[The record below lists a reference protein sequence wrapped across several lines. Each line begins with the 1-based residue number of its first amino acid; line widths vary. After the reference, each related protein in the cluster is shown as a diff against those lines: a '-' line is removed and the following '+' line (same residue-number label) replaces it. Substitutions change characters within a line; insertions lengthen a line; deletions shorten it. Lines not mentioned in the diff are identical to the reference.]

1 MSSRRSSTIS
11 PCAPHDRRGMRERF
25 GALAERNFRLVFS
38 STTISAF
45 GEGVSSVALAFAI
58 LKIHNSP
65 IAIGVVIAARQAAA
79 TIVTLAAGV
88 VADRLPRHLVLVAV
102 AGVQGTV
109 QALTG
114 ALVLSGHA
122 SIPALVGLAVFYGA
136 ADGFVIPTAQGLIP
150 SIVSASRLQQANALL
165 GLTRPLLGMIGPTLG
180 GVLTAFGSPGA
191 ALEVDA
197 ATFLIAAVLLVRVV
211 IPPRDDTVVPERFF
225 VEMRSGWAE
234 FKKQTW
240 ISHTFVFFLLG
251 NFFGSAFGVLGPYLV
266 KQHYGGALSWGFIG
280 GAEAVGAVFGGLAAL
295 RFKPRRIVLASTL
308 WSIPYGLPTLVLGL
322 LLPLPFVV
330 AAALVQGFG
339 LALHLALWFTAF
351 QQQVP
356 EEALSRVSSYD
367 AIGSFTLIP
376 LGTAAAGIVAGII
389 GARTT
394 LVAAGVLAISMN
406 FSILF
411 IRSIYCVE
419 AKTA

>member
-1 MSSRRSSTIS
+1 VRFQ
-11 PCAPHDRRGMRERF
+11 ERL

-45 GEGVSSVALAFAI
+45 GDGVSTVALAFAI

-65 IAIGVVIAARQAAA
+65 VTLGVVIAARQAAA

-102 AGVQGTV
+102 AGVQGAT
-109 QALTG
+109 QAATG

-122 SIPALVGLAVFYGA
+122 TVPALVGLAVFYGA
-136 ADGFVIPTAQGLIP
+136 ADGFVIPTSQGLIP
-150 SIVSASRLQQANALL
+150 SIVSAGRLQQANALL
-165 GLTRPLLGMIGPTLG
+165 GLTRPLLGMLGPTIG
-180 GVLTAFGSPGA
+180 GVLTALGSPGS

-197 ATFLIAAVLLVRVV
+197 ATFVIAAVLLVRVA
-211 IPPRDDTVVPERFF
+211 IPPRDDSVVPERFF
-225 VEMRSGWAE
+225 VEMRSGWTE
-234 FKKQTW
+234 FKRQKW
-240 ISHTFVFFLLG
+240 ISQTFAFFLLG

-280 GAEAVGAVFGGLAAL
+280 GAEAVGAVIGGLAAL
-295 RFKPRRIVLASTL
+295 RIKPRRIVLASCL
-308 WSIPYGLPTLVLGL
+308 WSIVYGVPTLVLGL
-322 LLPLPFVV
+322 LLPLPLVIG
-330 AAALVQGFG
+330 AALIQGFG
-339 LALHLALWFTAF
+339 LSLHLTLWFTAF

-367 AIGSFTLIP
+367 AIGSFTFVP
-376 LGTAAAGIVAGII
+376 LGTAAAGIVAGAV

-394 LVAAGVLAISMN
+394 LLVAGALAISLN
-406 FSILF
+406 VAILF
-411 IRSIYCVE
+411 VRSIYRVE
-419 AKTA
+419 ARPA

>member
-1 MSSRRSSTIS
+1 MKGRL
-11 PCAPHDRRGMRERF
+11 

-45 GEGVSSVALAFAI
+45 GDGVSQVALAFAI

-65 IAIGVVIAARQAAA
+65 VAVGVVLAARQAAA
-79 TIVTLAAGV
+79 TVVTLAAGV
-88 VADRLPRHLVLVAV
+88 IADRLPRHLVLVAV
-102 AGVQGTV
+102 AGVQGAV
-109 QALTG
+109 QAVTG
-114 ALVLSGHA
+114 ALVLSGRA
-122 SIPALVGLAVFYGA
+122 SVPVLVGLAVIYGT
-136 ADGFVIPTAQGLIP
+136 ADGFVIPTSQGLIP

-165 GLTRPLLGMIGPTLG
+165 GLTRPLLGMLGPTLG
-180 GVLTAFGSPGA
+180 GVLTALGSPGA

-197 ATFLIAAVLLVRVV
+197 ATFVFAALLLVRVT
-211 IPPRDDTVVPERFF
+211 IPPREDAVAPERFF
-225 VEMRSGWAE
+225 AEMRSGWTE
-234 FKKQTW
+234 FKRQTW
-240 ISHTFVFFLLG
+240 ISQTFAFFLLG

-280 GAEAVGAVFGGLAAL
+280 GAEAVGAVLGGLAAL
-295 RFKPRRIVLASTL
+295 RVKPRRIVLASCL
-308 WSIPYGLPTLVLGL
+308 WSILYGVPTLVLGF
-322 LLPLPFVV
+322 LLPLPFVI

-376 LGTAAAGIVAGII
+376 LGTAAAGIVAGAI
-389 GARTT
+389 GAQTT
-394 LVAAGVLAISMN
+394 LLAAGATTIALNIA
-406 FSILF
+406 ILF
-411 IRSIYCVE
+411 VRSIYRIESGVPE
-419 AKTA
+419 TA

>member
-1 MSSRRSSTIS
+1 MR
-11 PCAPHDRRGMRERF
+11 DRL

-45 GEGVSSVALAFAI
+45 GDGVSQVALAFAI

-65 IAIGVVIAARQAAA
+65 VAVGVVIAARQAAA
-79 TIVTLAAGV
+79 TVVTLAAGV
-88 VADRLPRHLVLVAV
+88 IADRLPRHLVLVVV
-102 AGVQGTV
+102 AATQGAV
-109 QALTG
+109 QATAG
-114 ALVLSGHA
+114 ALVLTHQA
-122 SIPALVGLAVFYGA
+122 TVPILAALAVVYGM
-136 ADGFVIPTAQGLIP
+136 ADGFVIPTSQGLIP

-180 GVLTAFGSPGA
+180 GVLTALGSPGA

-197 ATFLIAAVLLVRVV
+197 ATFVVAALLLARVT
-211 IPPRDDTVVPERFF
+211 IQPRADTVAPERFF
-225 VEMRSGWAE
+225 VEMRTGWAE
-234 FKKQTW
+234 FRRQRW
-240 ISHTFVFFLLG
+240 ISQTFAFFLLG

-280 GAEAVGAVFGGLAAL
+280 GAEGVGAVLGGLAAL
-295 RFKPRRIVLASTL
+295 RYKPRRLVVASVL
-308 WSIPYGLPTLVLGL
+308 WSILYGLPTLVLGL
-322 LLPLPFVV
+322 LLPLPFVI
-330 AAALVQGFG
+330 AAAFMQGLG
-339 LALHLALWFTAF
+339 LAIHLTLWFTAF

-376 LGTAAAGIVAGII
+376 LGTAAAGLVAGAI

-394 LVAAGVLAISMN
+394 LIAAGATTIVLN
-406 FSILF
+406 VLVLF
-411 IRSIYCVE
+411 VRSIYTIESGVPE
-419 AKTA
+419 AA

>member
-1 MSSRRSSTIS
+1 VRL
-11 PCAPHDRRGMRERF
+11 AERL

-45 GEGVSSVALAFAI
+45 GDGVSQVALAFAI

-65 IAIGVVIAARQAAA
+65 VSVGIVLAARQAAA
-79 TIVTLAAGV
+79 TVVTLAAGV

-102 AGVQGTV
+102 AGVQGLT

-122 SIPALVGLAVFYGA
+122 TVPALVGLAVFYGA
-136 ADGFVIPTAQGLIP
+136 ADGFVIPTSQGLIP

-165 GLTRPLLGMIGPTLG
+165 GLTRSLLGMLGPTLG
-180 GVLTAFGSPGA
+180 GVLTALGSPGA

-197 ATFLIAAVLLVRVV
+197 ATFVVAAVLLLRVA
-211 IPPRDDTVVPERFF
+211 IPPREDTVAPERFF
-225 VEMRSGWAE
+225 TEMRSGWTE

-240 ISHTFVFFLLG
+240 ISHTFAFFLLG

-280 GAEAVGAVFGGLAAL
+280 GAEGVGAVLGGLAAI
-295 RFKPRRIVLASTL
+295 RIKPRRIVLASCL
-308 WSIPYGLPTLVLGL
+308 WAILYGLPTLVLGL
-322 LLPLPFVV
+322 LLPLPLVV
-330 AAALVQGFG
+330 AAAFVQGFG
-339 LALHLALWFTAF
+339 LALHLTLWFTAF

-367 AIGSFTLIP
+367 AIGSFMLIP
-376 LGTAAAGIVAGII
+376 LGTAAAGLVAGVI

-394 LVAAGVLAISMN
+394 LLVAGALAVALN
-406 FSILF
+406 VAILF
-411 IRSIYCVE
+411 VRSIYRVE
-419 AKTA
+419 ARPA

>member
-1 MSSRRSSTIS
+1 
-11 PCAPHDRRGMRERF
+11 MRERF

-45 GEGVSSVALAFAI
+45 GDGVSQVALAFAI

-65 IAIGVVIAARQAAA
+65 VAVGIVIAARQAAA

-114 ALVLSGHA
+114 ALVLTGHA
-122 SIPALVGLAVFYGA
+122 SVPVLAILAVFYGA

-165 GLTRPLLGMIGPTLG
+165 GLTRSLLGMLGPTIG
-180 GVLTAFGSPGA
+180 GVLTALGSPGA

-197 ATFLIAAVLLVRVV
+197 ATFLIAAVLLLRVA
-211 IPPRDDTVVPERFF
+211 IPPRADTVVPERFF
-225 VEMRSGWAE
+225 AEMRSGWTE

-280 GAEAVGAVFGGLAAL
+280 GASGVGAVIGGLVAL
-295 RFKPRRIVLASTL
+295 RIKPRRIVLASVL
-308 WSIPYGLPTLVLGL
+308 WSILYGLPTLVLGL
-322 LLPLPFVV
+322 LLPLPLVI
-330 AAALVQGFG
+330 AAAFLQGFG
-339 LALHLALWFTAF
+339 LALHLTLWFTAF

-367 AIGSFTLIP
+367 AIGSFTLVP
-376 LGTAAAGIVAGII
+376 LGAAAAGLVAGAI

-394 LVAAGVLAISMN
+394 LVAAGALAMGLNIA
-406 FSILF
+406 ILF
-411 IRSIYCVE
+411 IRSIYRVE
-419 AKTA
+419 ALPA